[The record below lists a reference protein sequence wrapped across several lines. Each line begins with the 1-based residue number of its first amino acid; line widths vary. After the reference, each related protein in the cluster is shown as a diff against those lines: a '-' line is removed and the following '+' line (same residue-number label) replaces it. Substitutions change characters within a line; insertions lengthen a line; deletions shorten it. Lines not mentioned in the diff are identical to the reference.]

1 MTSMKLETKPVTL
14 ISLANCICHI
24 GAREGHDQ
32 KAWRVSF
39 GPVLQLGQRESKIN
53 FRRNKLALVGNESDP
68 TCHSKDRTLFGTRSC
83 QILFQTVFITSA
95 FDAPIPAISSPS
107 MATLGN
113 IFRVFLN
120 KYKLH
125 NLIKRKCYILT
136 TTTIKKYANT

>member
-1 MTSMKLETKPVTL
+1 MKLEMKSVRL
-14 ISLANCICHI
+14 ISSANCSCHI

-32 KAWRVSF
+32 RAWRVSSRPF
-39 GPVLQLGQRESKIN
+39 LQLGQQESKIN
-53 FRRNKLALVGNESDP
+53 FRRNKLVLVGNESDP
-68 TCHSKDRTLFGTRSC
+68 TCHSKDQTLFGTCSC
-83 QILFQTVFITSA
+83 QILFQIVFITST

-107 MATLGN
+107 MATPGN